1 MLRRRLDTKSASRCA
16 VSGGGGGGIDDDDDD
31 DRSGGWSA
39 PAPPAAPA
47 ANRAPSA
54 RSGGGAAPAS
64 RRPTL
69 CGAPPPA
76 AASRRRTRRFA
87 SSYSR
92 DENARADC
100 GRCAD
105 IVPPAFLS
113 AARLLGPVPSRSSRR
128 RATPAEEPWRW
139 KG

>member
-1 MLRRRLDTKSASRCA
+1 MLRRRLDTKSASRCT
-16 VSGGGGGGIDDDDDD
+16 VSGGGSGGGDDD
-31 DRSGGWSA
+31 GGCDWSA
-39 PAPPAAPA
+39 PAPTVVPAAS
-47 ANRAPSA
+47 RAPSA